1 MQDIDPEETRTVSSV
16 RLLVGISFISYVG
29 TWTERVALGWLA
41 WTLTQSTFWTGFV
54 SMSVLLP
61 SAFLGPIVAVYAEG
75 WDSRRAMMLTNGA
88 FMVTSLLLFALVAGG
103 FITLPLLAVL
113 ALAIGVIG
121 AAMHPVRLTL
131 IPSVSPRHYLPR
143 AVALSAMAFNAS
155 RVVGPAV
162 AGLLIT
168 TVGLNWTFLVNA
180 LSYLPYIALLA
191 LIPMK
196 PRPARGVKSSLG
208 QGLAEGLR
216 YALAHPL
223 IRWSLLLA
231 ATNSLL
237 VRSIVE
243 NMPAV
248 VGGLLDGN
256 ARDLTWMTSA
266 AGLGS
271 VTAAITLGWLKRDTR
286 QLQTMLRLVPLVSAA
301 LCLALSAGLPFAGLV
316 AIAVGLGFVA
326 TFVGIG
332 SQIIIQM
339 EVADTH
345 RARVLT
351 WWSSASFAAV
361 SLGGL
366 ATGAVGDLAGMGF
379 AIFLLGLLGAVLA
392 TGFAL
397 RR

>member
-1 MQDIDPEETRTVSSV
+1 MSDNGQGDGTSVAAV
-16 RLLVGISFISYVG
+16 RLLVAMSFVSYVG

-41 WTLTQSTFWTGFV
+41 WTLTGSTFWTGFV

-61 SAFLGPIVAVYAEG
+61 SALLGPVVAVYAER
-75 WDSRRAMMLTNGA
+75 WDARRAMMATNAA
-88 FMVTSLLLFALVAGG
+88 FMGVSLLLFGLVASGA
-103 FITLPLLAVL
+103 ITLPLLALL

-121 AAMHPVRLTL
+121 AALHPVRLTL
-131 IPSVSPRHYLPR
+131 IPAVAPRHYLSR
-143 AVALSAMAFNAS
+143 AVALSAMSFNAS

-168 TVGLNWTFLVNA
+168 TVGLSWTFLVNA

-191 LIPMK
+191 LIPM
-196 PRPARGVKSSLG
+196 RARIAPAVKSTLW
-208 QGLAEGLR
+208 QGLAEGLQH
-216 YALAHPL
+216 ALAHPL
-223 IRWSLLLA
+223 IRWSLFLA

-256 ARDLTWMTSA
+256 ERDLSWMTSA

-271 VTAAITLGWLKRDTR
+271 VLAALLLGWLKRDSGQMR
-286 QLQTMLRLVPLVSAA
+286 RMLRLVPVASAA
-301 LCLALSAGLPFAGLV
+301 LCLAMSAGLPFGGLV
-316 AIAVGLGFVA
+316 GIAAGLGFVA
-326 TFVGIG
+326 TLVGIG

-351 WWSSASFAAV
+351 WWSSASFGAV
-361 SLGGL
+361 SLGALG
-366 ATGAVGDLAGMGF
+366 TGAIGDIAGMGV
-379 AIFLLGLLGAVLA
+379 AIFLLGLVGAALA
-392 TGFAL
+392 AGFVL